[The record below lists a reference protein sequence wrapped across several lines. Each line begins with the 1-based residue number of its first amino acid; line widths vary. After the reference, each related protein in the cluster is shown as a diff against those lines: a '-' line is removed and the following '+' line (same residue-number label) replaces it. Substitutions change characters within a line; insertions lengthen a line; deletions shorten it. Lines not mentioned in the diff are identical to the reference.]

1 MQIAER
7 QIALRTGDEEKLFAI
22 RIYAPEPHGDS
33 WDCRYEIDWPEG
45 TQRMV
50 MGGFDSAQAL
60 LLAFYMI
67 GADLNTSSYHRE
79 GRLICGEPGKG
90 LGFPVAAVLKDLLV
104 GEDKELFG

>member
-1 MQIAER
+1 MIATR
-7 QIALRTGDEEKLFAI
+7 VLGLLLNGKLHELEV
-22 RIYAPEPHGDS
+22 RIYAPEQNGDS

-67 GADLNTSSYHRE
+67 GADLNSSSYHRE
-79 GRLICGEPGKG
+79 GRLIWGEAGEG
-90 LGFPVAAVLKDLLV
+90 LGFPVAATMRDLLV
-104 GEDKELFG
+104 GDDKRFFG

>member
-1 MQIAER
+1 M
-7 QIALRTGDEEKLFAI
+7 LGLSLGEKLHELEV

-33 WDCRYEIDWPEG
+33 WDGRYEIDWPEG

-67 GADLNTSSYHRE
+67 GADLNSSTYHNE
-79 GRLICGEPGKG
+79 GRLVWGKPGSG
-90 LGFPVAAVLKDLLV
+90 LGFPVAEVLKDLLV
-104 GEDKELFG
+104 GDDQRFFG